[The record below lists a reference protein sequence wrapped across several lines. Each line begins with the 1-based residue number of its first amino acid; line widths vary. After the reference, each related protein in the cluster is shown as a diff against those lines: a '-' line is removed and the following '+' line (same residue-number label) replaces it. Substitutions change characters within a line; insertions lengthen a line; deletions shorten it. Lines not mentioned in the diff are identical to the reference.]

1 MVEVVVNNLTR
12 RFGDVVALDD
22 VSFDVK
28 AGEFLTLLGP
38 SGCGKSTTLGALAG
52 LDRPTA
58 GLIRIGNTPVF
69 DSARN
74 IFVDA
79 QYRRLG
85 LMFQS
90 YALWPHMTVEGNLR
104 FALELNGV
112 RGTDATKRIN
122 EVLGLVDLANYNDRY
137 PAELSGGQ
145 QQRVALA
152 RTIVYNPTILL
163 LDEPLS
169 NLDAKLREKARLW
182 LGEVQ
187 RKSGLTTIFV
197 THDQSEA
204 LSLSDR
210 IIVMQGGRIAQI
222 GTPQEIYT
230 DPANAFVADFVGASN
245 VFTAKVASRNGSE
258 ARVSLGPDVA
268 LDVQAG
274 GLSGA
279 PDELTICARPESLS
293 LADAPGENTV
303 PCDII
308 ARSYLGSRVHLV
320 VRVGDY
326 SLRVDI
332 SADARSSG
340 SFVRIPKKVIKAFA
354 SA

>member
-12 RFGDVVALDD
+12 RFGNVVALDD
-22 VSFDVK
+22 VSFDVRS
-28 AGEFLTLLGP
+28 GEFLTLLGP

-52 LDRPTA
+52 LDRPTS
-58 GLIRIGNTPVF
+58 GHIRIGNTPVF
-69 DSARN
+69 DSDKN

-112 RGTDATKRIN
+112 RGADAVKRIN

-152 RTIVYNPTILL
+152 RTIVYNPKILL

-245 VFTAKVASRNGSE
+245 VFTAKVASLNGND
-258 ARVSLGPDVA
+258 ARVSLGPDIT
-268 LDVQAG
+268 LDVQAA

-279 PDELTICARPESLS
+279 PDELTLCARPESLS

-303 PCDII
+303 PCDIV

-326 SLRVDI
+326 SLRIDI
-332 SADARSSG
+332 SADDRSSG
-340 SFVRIPKKVIKAFA
+340 AYVSIPKKVIKAFA
-354 SA
+354 AA